1 MNSFPVGKLS
11 TGPALVIGAAGVDM
25 VGTLDEATY
34 PGTSNPAK
42 IRISFGG
49 VARNIA
55 ENLARLGQPVSLVT
69 VVGKDHLGDELLD
82 QTQSCGVEISACQQ
96 VTGQSTASYLA
107 IYNEHGKLELALE
120 DMRVLK
126 NLTAAHLKEN
136 EDLFKEA
143 SIIFID
149 ANLSSA
155 AMKMVFQLARR
166 NGVRVCADA
175 TSPGLASRL
184 VPFLGKIH
192 LLTANRAEA
201 SILSNH
207 NPDVTDQASGL
218 EVARQLINQKAEVA
232 IITLADNGVC
242 YATSD
247 VNGHVPAILTK
258 VLDPTGAGDALT
270 SAVIFGLMNDIP
282 IDDAVRLGVS
292 AASLVLR
299 HPGTV
304 LPDLSL
310 ERLYDQLVI

>member
-1 MNSFPVGKLS
+1 
-11 TGPALVIGAAGVDM
+11 M
-25 VGTLDEATY
+25 VGRLEKPSS

-69 VVGKDHLGDELLD
+69 VVGEDHLGDELLE

-96 VTGQSTASYLA
+96 ITGQATASYLA
-107 IYNEHGKLELALE
+107 IYNENGLLQLALE

-126 NLTAAHLKEN
+126 NLTAAHLKTN
-136 EDLFKEA
+136 VDLFKEA
-143 SIIFID
+143 SIVFID
-149 ANLSSA
+149 ANLSAS
-155 AMKMVFQLARR
+155 AMKIAFQLARR
-166 NGVRVCADA
+166 NGIRVCADA
-175 TSPGLASRL
+175 TSPALAGRL
-184 VPFLGKIH
+184 SPFLDRIY

-207 NPDVTDQASGL
+207 APDVTDQASGL
-218 EVARQLINQKAEVA
+218 EVARQMVNQKAEVA

-242 YATSD
+242 YASSE